1 MVTNILYTIMV
12 NVIVNFCSHQGN
24 CKEMYFK
31 SPSASKNN
39 NVSFVRI
46 NTPADWCTREKK
58 KKKIWSPLIF
68 HLSQK
73 SFFFIYCVWAHE
85 INSDD
90 PGRKHADI
98 SIFQNGEGDVP
109 CRQGKKEKPLFHISH
124 SSALSRGAV
133 GQAYGWSSVLRWA
146 NQREADCLPL

>member
-24 CKEMYFK
+24 YSKEMYFK

-58 KKKIWSPLIF
+58 KKNLIPSYIPSVSKINFFLYIVFELMRLIAMILAGNMLTSAYSRMVRVMF
-68 HLSQK
+68 PVGRARKK
-73 SFFFIYCVWAHE
+73 SLYSTFPIHPHWA
-85 INSDD
+85 
-90 PGRKHADI
+90 
-98 SIFQNGEGDVP
+98 EG
-109 CRQGKKEKPLFHISH
+109 Q
-124 SSALSRGAV
+124 
-133 GQAYGWSSVLRWA
+133 
-146 NQREADCLPL
+146 

>member
-24 CKEMYFK
+24 CSKEMYFK
-31 SPSASKNN
+31 SPFASKNN

-46 NTPADWCTREKK
+46 HQLTDVLEKNNTKQSDPLLYSICLRKEK
-58 KKKIWSPLIF
+58 S
-68 HLSQK
+68 
-73 SFFFIYCVWAHE
+73 IYCVWAHE

-98 SIFQNGEGDVP
+98 SIFQDGEGDVP

-133 GQAYGWSSVLRWA
+133 GQAYGWSPVLRWA